1 MSHLKIKDSGDE
13 RKEGLGDFYR
23 GENY

>member
-1 MSHLKIKDSGDE
+1 MSHLKVKDSGDE
-13 RKEGLGDFYR
+13 RKEGLGDFYS